1 MEEKKIE
8 EMTNEEVTQELEKY
22 AEMEQNPGDDG
33 SGKGLLLLAAG
44 GVAALVAAG
53 VFVAGKLKKHK
64 KKKSEPEYEDPEKM
78 KECSGKEKPS
88 KVIDGEFKEVEV
100 TEQK

>member
-22 AEMEQNPGDDG
+22 AEMEQNQGDDG

-53 VFVAGKLKKHK
+53 AFIVGKMKKHK
-64 KKKSEPEYEDPEKM
+64 KEKSKDCDKPENPE
-78 KECSGKEKPS
+78 EENDS
-88 KVIDGEFKEVEV
+88 KVVEANFKEVET
-100 TEQK
+100 TEKK

>member
-53 VFVAGKLKKHK
+53 VFVAGKLKKKHK
-64 KKKSEPEYEDPEKM
+64 KEASKDETKTEEPVNEED
-78 KECSGKEKPS
+78 S
-88 KVIDGEFKEVEV
+88 KVVEANFKEVEV
-100 TEQK
+100 TEKK